1 MATIN
6 ETEIMER
13 IGEDAWKVLQTKGIE
28 LPKDHAPRIIKDIM
42 AAGLEQLIV
51 NTKRLANEN
60 GGEANVLFSNLLEVS
75 ITNRESD
82 EGDKDGNLMV
92 AFTPGPQAKLLAKS
106 DDATEGEDD

>member
-1 MATIN
+1 MNFNDN
-6 ETEIMER
+6 EVMEQ
-13 IGEDAWKVLQTKGIE
+13 IGNAAFKVLQTKGIE

-42 AAGLEQLIV
+42 AAGLEQLV
-51 NTKRLANEN
+51 LQTKKLANEN
-60 GGEANVLFSNLLEVS
+60 GGEANVLFSNLIEVS